1 VNSRDHSILRTLL
14 GIVLPA
20 LTVAA
25 ALLPLWLLRSR
36 LPEPLATHWSL
47 GGTPNGAMPISALTL
62 LVGVMS
68 GAAAA
73 MMAIF
78 ARRRPAIR
86 GEIAAPVAIAGFVA
100 GLIASVSWF
109 TVSANLDAASWRY
122 AQNLGFGRMVLALL
136 AGGLLATAL
145 AWAARPLESA
155 ATLAPDI
162 PRAGL
167 APGVRVVWVSSARAG
182 WAAPLVIFGTAIAA
196 LMVQVSINAAL
207 GALLVGAAGL
217 FFTSIRMTVDRSGV
231 EIAYGLFGWPVQR
244 VQLADIRQATALKI
258 EPMTWGGWGYRGSL
272 RMMRRAAVVLR
283 GGEGMKLE
291 LSGDRVLAIT
301 IDDAT
306 QGAGVLNDLVLAQ
319 RGSVGPAS

>member
-1 VNSRDHSILRTLL
+1 VNSRDHLTLRTLL

-47 GGTPNGAMPISALTL
+47 RGNPNGAMPLPALAL
-62 LVGVMS
+62 LIAVMS

-78 ARRRPAIR
+78 ARRRQATR

-100 GLIASVSWF
+100 GLITAVSWF
-109 TVSANLDAASWRY
+109 TVSANLDAASWRD
-122 AQNLGFGRMVLALL
+122 AQNLGFARMVLALL
-136 AGGLLATAL
+136 AGGAMAVVLAR
-145 AWAARPLESA
+145 AARPLEST

-167 APGVRVVWVSSARAG
+167 TPGARVVWVSSARAG
-182 WAAPLVIFGTAIAA
+182 WATPLVIGGLAIAA
-196 LMVQVSINAAL
+196 LVAQISSVAAI
-207 GALLVGAAGL
+207 GVALSGLVGV

-231 EIAYGLFGWPVQR
+231 RIAYGLFGWPVQR

-258 EPMTWGGWGYRGSL
+258 EPMAWGGWGYRGSL

-283 GGEGMKLE
+283 GGDGMKLE

-301 IDDAT
+301 IDNPV
-306 QGAGVLNDLVLAQ
+306 QGAGVLNDLALGQ
-319 RGSVGPAS
+319 RGTVEPAS